1 MIILMKK
8 SVILNGIT
16 HSKNIEL
23 IFLIHFTSTIYQI
36 CETNFNLK
44 LEKNTFESIEKG
56 DRNNMLMTCCVYV
69 FLRQPCIK

>member
-8 SVILNGIT
+8 LVILNGIT
-16 HSKNIEL
+16 HSKNTER
-23 IFLIHFTSTIYQI
+23 IFDTFYIHRSYQI

-44 LEKNTFESIEKG
+44 LEKNTFESIEIG

>member
-8 SVILNGIT
+8 LVILNGIT

-23 IFLIHFTSTIYQI
+23 IFLIHFTSTVYQI

-44 LEKNTFESIEKG
+44 LEKTHLKV
-56 DRNNMLMTCCVYV
+56 L
-69 FLRQPCIK
+69 K